1 MGCRFP
7 GRRLNAIVVAAIA
20 VVVIAAADIVVVAAL
35 VLDGKLMLPQADG
48 YHCRRSSG
56 ARCFRRSLDKSIC
69 GTLLDDAS
77 PGLGGAP
84 WRSDPSTAAAT
95 PASRSLCTF
104 AAAVFGVIP
113 SHSS

>member
-20 VVVIAAADIVVVAAL
+20 VVVIAAADIVVVAL

-48 YHCRRSSG
+48 YHRQRSSG

-69 GTLLDDAS
+69 GNILDDAS

-84 WRSDPSTAAAT
+84 WRSDPSTVAAT
-95 PASRSLCTF
+95 PTSRSLCTF